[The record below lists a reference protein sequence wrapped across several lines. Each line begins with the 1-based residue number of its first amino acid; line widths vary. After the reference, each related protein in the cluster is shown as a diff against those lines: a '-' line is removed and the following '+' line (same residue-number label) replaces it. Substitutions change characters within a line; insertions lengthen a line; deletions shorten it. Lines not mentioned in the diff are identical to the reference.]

1 MVKITK
7 DEAKALRTMG
17 VRDGEN
23 GISHTVKTGKHRKYY
38 LCEHPKNIAKLNKI
52 RNK

>member
-1 MVKITK
+1 MILISK
-7 DEAKALRTMG
+7 DEARVLRTMG

-23 GISHTVKTGKHRKYY
+23 GISHTVKSGKQRTFY
-38 LCEHPKNIAKLNKI
+38 LCEHPKNLQKLNKI